1 MEKLT
6 SEYDVASMLKFQEIL
21 MVSVLLSDVFM
32 VAIFPQKGEDS
43 FPALYQSLLK
53 RSTILTPN

>member
-32 VAIFPQKGEDS
+32 VATFPQNAKTV
-43 FPALYQSLLK
+43 FPPHIRVS
-53 RSTILTPN
+53 